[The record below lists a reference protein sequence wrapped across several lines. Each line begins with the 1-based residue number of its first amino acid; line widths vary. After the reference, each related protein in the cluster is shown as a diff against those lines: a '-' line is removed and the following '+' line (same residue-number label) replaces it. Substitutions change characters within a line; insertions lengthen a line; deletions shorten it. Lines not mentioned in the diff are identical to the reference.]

1 MTKKGTFLERREAKL
16 LVMSALYLQTGH
28 VFFNCFPHTHKWHE
42 WRWASTGRNLHKS
55 SSYYL
60 LPSKLMAFKNS
71 KRFRRSSVAKD
82 PLLPDP
88 QPSSPREVPRV
99 DRFMQIYIK
108 HSQPIY
114 IHHVKWHLEIA
125 SRLGG
130 VRRKRISSQP
140 TNKRVTDR
148 QTCSKTVLLTLKVY
162 RKPFFS
168 ALMTNY

>member
-1 MTKKGTFLERREAKL
+1 MSWTHGCPFGPVITPIHSLI
-16 LVMSALYLQTGH
+16 MSALYLQTDH
-28 VFFNCFPHTHKWHE
+28 VFFFNCFPHTHKWHE
-42 WRWASTGRNLHKS
+42 WRWASMGRNLHKA

-71 KRFRRSSVAKD
+71 KRFRRSSATKD
-82 PLLPDP
+82 TLLPDP

-99 DRFMQIYIK
+99 DRFKQIYIK

-114 IHHVKWHLEIA
+114 IHHVKWHLEIP

-148 QTCSKTVLLTLKVY
+148 QTCSKT
-162 RKPFFS
+162 
-168 ALMTNY
+168 